1 MAPSY
6 PTREDIKS
14 LFANLSNGNAEAFY
28 SRVSPDVEW
37 DVLGHHPL
45 AGHFTTLEDW
55 KRGALGPIN
64 AVLREPLQLQ
74 VRNIVGGGTEEWAVV
89 ELFANGICKN
99 GGPDTTTLY
108 RAYADA
114 FSQGMEYPQQYSWVM
129 RFDNK
134 GTIVQVRAYLDS
146 ALVQKAIDQNS

>member
-99 GGPDTTTLY
+99 G
-108 RAYADA
+108 
-114 FSQGMEYPQQYSWVM
+114 MEYPQQYSWVM